1 MDGKNGLSGM
11 LSGECS
17 QYTTTTNK
25 TGIGLEVM
33 MLDSILKIYQL
44 KREYK
49 FYLLTVISLVFS
61 SK

>member
-25 TGIGLEVM
+25 TGIDLEDA
-33 MLDSILKIYQL
+33 DSILKIYQL

>member
-25 TGIGLEVM
+25 AGIDLRSYDA
-33 MLDSILKIYQL
+33 DSILKIYQL